1 MLFHQLPS
9 DVLLH
14 LANLLPNEQ
23 LLNLARVS
31 SALRHLLLDSSTIWT
46 TIQLD
51 DYYDLS
57 TAKILLK
64 RSKTASLDVVISS
77 PLFDHVTTNLRSL
90 SPERWRSL
98 SLRALSDLE
107 IADFLRHIKHPL
119 PQLSRLQCLAA
130 DLQHLRTDVHKPI
143 LASASALRSLKI
155 HGCVACLTPLTAL
168 TTLHVS
174 RLSSNYHEFRALL
187 EGLPNLETLIL
198 ESIIETTTDTT
209 YPVFE
214 VPSVSRLAVSFMDH
228 PLSPFMKAR
237 PIPLLTS
244 LRLPNLEYLEISK
257 DRGDYGEF
265 TGKEFPKLA
274 TLALRDMSSF
284 CSSNFAL
291 LRSLQLKVSRLEV
304 YGVSDLDTLLAEGS
318 WPALT
323 TLVCEPA
330 GDDSSSLPSW
340 FSAQANTIIM
350 LPKRPDDDDAVFYAE
365 GLGGLLQPGQLVES
379 TQWSDLDDDDEDSFE
394 DDFDLEFELGYH
406 DEDEDYDDYEE
417 DMDEWD

>member
-14 LANLLPNEQ
+14 LANLLPNEE
-23 LLNLARVS
+23 LLTLACVS

-77 PLFDHVTTNLRSL
+77 PLFDHVTTHLWSL

-107 IADFLRHIKHPL
+107 IADFLRHIQHPL

-130 DLQHLRTDVHKPI
+130 DLEHLRTDAHKPI

-155 HGCVACLTPLTAL
+155 HGCVACLPPLTAL

-198 ESIIETTTDTT
+198 ESILEPTDRKDTT

-214 VPSVSRLAVSFMDH
+214 VPSVSRLAVSFIMDH
-228 PLSPFMKAR
+228 LPSPSMK
-237 PIPLLTS
+237 PLLTS

-274 TLALRDMSSF
+274 TLALRDMSPF

-304 YGVSDLDTLLAEGS
+304 YGVSGLDTLLAEGS

-340 FSAQANTIIM
+340 FSARANTIIM
-350 LPKRPDDDDAVFYAE
+350 LPKRPEEDDDAVFYAE

-379 TQWSDLDDDDEDSFE
+379 TQWSDLDDDEDSFE